1 VSTHEHAAEAH
12 GAHGAGGAHPV
23 HRNYLKIWG
32 ILVLLLAV
40 SVAGPFAGI
49 RTITLI
55 TAFGVA
61 LVKAYMVAKNFMHL
75 DVEKKII
82 HWLLAIVLLL
92 MVLLFSGLSPDIMKD
107 RGSNWTK
114 DAGFHPKVY
123 VGPDSTEGEHGH
135 GSAGH

>member
-1 VSTHEHAAEAH
+1 MTTHEHAASHAEH
-12 GAHGAGGAHPV
+12 GAHPV
-23 HRNYLKIWG
+23 HRNYVKIWG
-32 ILVLLLAV
+32 ILVVLLCV

-82 HWLLAIVLLL
+82 HWLLLMVLVL
-92 MVLLFSGLSPDIMKD
+92 MVLLFSGVSPDVMKD
-107 RGSNWTK
+107 RGRNWRK
-114 DAGFHPKVY
+114 DAGFHPKLDT
-123 VGPDSTEGEHGH
+123 GQEHGGGEQGH
-135 GSAGH
+135 GAPGH